1 MPLPHIRPLERK
13 LHLAS
18 LELTG
23 PRIAVRRGKDGQ
35 INLNFEDD
43 LVKGTC
49 ITHNGEI
56 VNEKLKE
63 VVK

>member
-1 MPLPHIRPLERK
+1 MFGKNVMTFLK
-13 LHLAS
+13 LILND
-18 LELTG
+18 
-23 PRIAVRRGKDGQ
+23 GK

-49 ITHNGEI
+49 ITHNGQI
-56 VNEKLKE
+56 VNEKVKE

>member
-1 MPLPHIRPLERK
+1 MFGKNVLTFLK
-13 LHLAS
+13 LIL
-18 LELTG
+18 
-23 PRIAVRRGKDGQ
+23 KDGK
-35 INLNFEDD
+35 IDLNFEDD

-49 ITHNGEI
+49 ITHGGQI

>member
-1 MPLPHIRPLERK
+1 MENKIIPSDASKMFGKNVLTFLK
-13 LHLAS
+13 LIL
-18 LELTG
+18 
-23 PRIAVRRGKDGQ
+23 KDGAV
-35 INLNFEDD
+35 NLNFEDD